1 MAELRLGA
9 DAKHP
14 NPGYLQLLVEMGY
27 PHDLACS
34 ALLAVKNESLEN
46 AIDWL
51 DKVAFF
57 FL

>member
-14 NPGYLQLLVEMGY
+14 NPGYLNLLTEMGY
-27 PHDLACS
+27 PHDKAVS
-34 ALLAVKNESLEN
+34 ALLAVKNESLDH

-51 DKVAFF
+51 DKV
-57 FL
+57 